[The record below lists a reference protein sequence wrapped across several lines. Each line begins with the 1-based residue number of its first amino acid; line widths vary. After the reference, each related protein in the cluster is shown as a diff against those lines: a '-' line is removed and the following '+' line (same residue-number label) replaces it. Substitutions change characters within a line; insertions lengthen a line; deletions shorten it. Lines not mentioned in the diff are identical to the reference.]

1 VNKILDPILTRT
13 SMRKYK
19 NQVVSDEQIEIILES
34 ARLAPSGNNTQP
46 WNFII
51 VRSEEMR
58 QKLTVACNNQK
69 WMKQAP
75 VFIACVADI
84 RARFKDNLKR
94 IVNEKSP
101 ELEVKQ
107 IIRDTAIAG
116 EHLVLQAQA
125 IGLST
130 CWIAEFTQE
139 EIRPVLGIPE
149 DKYLVALVTVGYA
162 DRKPVRISRRKLED
176 MIYYEKWGKF
186 LK

>member
-1 VNKILDPILTRT
+1 MNEILEPILSRT
-13 SMRKYK
+13 SIRKYK
-19 NQVVSDEQIEIILES
+19 NQNVTDDQVKILLES
-34 ARLAPSGNNTQP
+34 ARFAPSGNNTQP

-58 QKLTVACNNQK
+58 QKLTVASKNQT

-84 RARFKDNLKR
+84 CARFKDNVPR
-94 IVNEKSP
+94 FINEESP

-107 IIRDTAIAG
+107 IIRDTAIAV

-125 IGLST
+125 MGLST

-139 EIRPVLGIPE
+139 EIRPVLDIPE
-149 DKYLVALVTVGYA
+149 DKYLVAIVTVGYA
-162 DRKPVRISRRKLED
+162 DKKSVRVSRRRLED
-176 MIYYEKWGKF
+176 MIYHEKWGK
-186 LK
+186 K